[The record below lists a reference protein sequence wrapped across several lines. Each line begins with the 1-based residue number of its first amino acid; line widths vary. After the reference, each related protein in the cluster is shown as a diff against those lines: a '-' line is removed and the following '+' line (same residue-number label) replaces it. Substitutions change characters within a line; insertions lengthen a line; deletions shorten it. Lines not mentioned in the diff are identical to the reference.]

1 MMLTTDRIKVE
12 IAHPGALSSSDIA
25 VWRTLQDAN
34 PAFAN
39 PLFGP
44 DFALLAGRVRT
55 DARVAVYR
63 RLGQPVAFLA
73 YHARPGGFARPIG
86 APFSDYQALVAAAG
100 LTMTGAEA
108 LALAG
113 LNALRF
119 NGLVDPEGVFGESE
133 GGHSAY
139 AIVLDQAP
147 DAYLEAVRAASPK
160 KFKNYRRLEHRM
172 AEAGEIRFVANDRS
186 QAAFDALMSWK
197 SDQFRQSGLQDVL
210 RPAWVKAMMAD
221 LFASEQ
227 GLMCSLYV
235 GDTLVAG
242 HFGIRGGATY
252 HPWIAST
259 NPDFNAYSPGQAFL
273 AYAIR
278 AMPGL
283 GLTVYDLGP
292 GHDHYKRPFANVER
306 VIGARLVLADSAS
319 GRRAGGRDGL
329 WNVGALGRS
338 GAVDK
343 VRRRLDHI
351 AAVDPSMGGRVW
363 GLVEAVAGATKR
375 GFGNETASPSMA

>member
-1 MMLTTDRIKVE
+1 MQTVDRIDVE
-12 IAHPGALSSSDIA
+12 IAHPSALSSSDIA
-25 VWRTLQDAN
+25 AWRALQAAN

-44 DFALLAGRVRT
+44 DFTQLIGRARS

-63 RLGQPVAFLA
+63 RLGLPVAFLA
-73 YHARPGGFARPIG
+73 FHARPGGFARPIG
-86 APFSDYQALVAAAG
+86 APFSDYQALITAPG
-100 LTMTGAEA
+100 LSMTGAEA

-119 NGLVDPEGVFGESE
+119 NGLVDPTGVFGAPE

-139 AIVLDQAP
+139 AIVLHQSP

-172 AEAGEIRFVANDRS
+172 AELGEVRFVANDKS
-186 QAAFDALMSWK
+186 QSAFDDLMTWK
-197 SDQFRQSGLQDVL
+197 SEQFRQSGLQDVL

-221 LFASEQ
+221 LFASDK

-242 HFGIRGGATY
+242 HFGIRDGATY
-252 HPWIAST
+252 HPWIASA
-259 NPDFNAYSPGQAFL
+259 NPEFNAYSLGQAFL
-273 AYAIR
+273 AHAIR
-278 AMPGL
+278 AMPAMD
-283 GLTVYDLGP
+283 LTVYDLGP

-306 VIGARLVLADSAS
+306 TIDARLVLADSAS

-329 WNVGALGRS
+329 WSVGALGRS

-351 AAVDPSMGGRVW
+351 AAVDPSVSGRVW

-375 GFGNETASPSMA
+375 GFGNETASPTAA

>member
-1 MMLTTDRIKVE
+1 MQTVDRIEVE
-12 IAHPGALSSSDIA
+12 IVRPGALSASDIA
-25 VWRTLQDAN
+25 AWRTLQAAD

-44 DFALLAGRVRT
+44 DFALLAGRGRL

-63 RLGQPVAFLA
+63 RLGEPVAFLA

-86 APFSDYQALVAAAG
+86 APFSDYQALVAAPG
-100 LTMTGAEA
+100 LAMTGPEA

-119 NGLVDPEGVFGESE
+119 NGLVDPAGVFGEAE

-139 AIVLDQAP
+139 AIALDQTP

-172 AEAGEIRFVANDRS
+172 AELGEIRFVADDRS
-186 QAAFDALMSWK
+186 QTAFDALMAWK

-221 LFASEQ
+221 LFAGDH
-227 GLMCSLYV
+227 GLMCNLYV
-235 GDTLVAG
+235 GDALVAG
-242 HFGIRGGATY
+242 HFGIRGGGVY

-259 NPDFNAYSPGQAFL
+259 NPDFNAFSPGQAFL
-273 AYAIR
+273 AHAIR

-306 VIGARLVLADSAS
+306 AIDARLVIADNAS
-319 GRRAGGRDGL
+319 GRRAGGREGL
-329 WNVGALGRS
+329 WSLGALGRS
-338 GAVDK
+338 GAIDK

-351 AAVDPSMGGRVW
+351 AAVDPSVGGRVL
-363 GLVEAVAGATKR
+363 GLMEAFAGATKR